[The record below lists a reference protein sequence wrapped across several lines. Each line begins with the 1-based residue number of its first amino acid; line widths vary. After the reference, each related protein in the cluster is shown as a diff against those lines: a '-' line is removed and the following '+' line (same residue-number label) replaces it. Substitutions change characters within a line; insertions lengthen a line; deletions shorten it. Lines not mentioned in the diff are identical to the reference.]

1 MALLFECTP
10 QCARKLLDTADI
22 VREAIYQQL
31 TRRSDLFLGRH
42 EWRFGMK
49 SRLLLLSWVMLSVFL
64 YGQQVAQIDL
74 VAHQIPEQVASANSD
89 TVLAGCESPSY
100 KHSDG
105 AILETEGRPKLTLEV
120 ALAKQIVHQGETVDA
135 QVLMRNIGSEAVVIP
150 WSVDPEIRK
159 HSPDA
164 VQHEYELG
172 WFELE
177 LVAKNRRGVPLES
190 ESQTFFLGSSESNPQ
205 SKLRLEPGQWVTAK
219 IRFAIDEKRHLSV
232 LLPIKPG
239 KAEVSAHWRQ
249 ARYTWHRDGCTVET
263 GYFSYDYQED
273 ARPVSIEILK

>member
-1 MALLFECTP
+1 MP
-10 QCARKLLDTADI
+10 LDWPFSIWLGLADEKRPFTQNLCGGGMMS
-22 VREAIYQQL
+22 VMGIYRQL
-31 TRRSDLFLGRH
+31 TSRSDLFLGRH
-42 EWRFGMK
+42 DWRFGMK

-64 YGQQVAQIDL
+64 HGQQFAQIDL
-74 VAHQIPEQVASANSD
+74 VAHQIPKQAASVNSD
-89 TVLAGCESPSY
+89 TALGGCESPSY

-105 AILETEGRPKLTLEV
+105 AILKTEGRPKLMLEV
-120 ALAKQIVHQGETVDA
+120 ALVKQIVHQGETVDA
-135 QVLMRNIGSEAVVIP
+135 QVQMRNVGSEAVVIP
-150 WSVDPEIRK
+150 WSVEPEIRK

-219 IRFAIDEKRHLSV
+219 IRFAIDEKLNLSV

-239 KAEVSAHWRQ
+239 
-249 ARYTWHRDGCTVET
+249 
-263 GYFSYDYQED
+263 
-273 ARPVSIEILK
+273 